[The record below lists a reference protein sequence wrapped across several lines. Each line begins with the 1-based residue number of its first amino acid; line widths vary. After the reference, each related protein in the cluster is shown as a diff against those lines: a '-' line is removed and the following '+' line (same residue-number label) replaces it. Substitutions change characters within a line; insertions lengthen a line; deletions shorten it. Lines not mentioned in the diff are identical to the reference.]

1 MKRRVLSFLA
11 GAAAA
16 LALTALT
23 ATALAAS
30 GQVQFNFAG
39 VALNGE
45 TKIAAGSDIIAP
57 NGRQIPGSILYV
69 DEAGGKTNYLPVRTI
84 SELLGART
92 LGSTTP
98 KPLATC

>member
-39 VALNGE
+39 WL
-45 TKIAAGSDIIAP
+45 
-57 NGRQIPGSILYV
+57 
-69 DEAGGKTNYLPVRTI
+69 
-84 SELLGART
+84 
-92 LGSTTP
+92 
-98 KPLATC
+98 